1 MQDSLF
7 CTCKV
12 EIFFFFFYPMANF
25 FFLEGETFM
34 FHMSQTRQRLL
45 F

>member
-1 MQDSLF
+1 MQDFLF

-12 EIFFFFFYPMANF
+12 EIVFFYPMANF
-25 FFLEGETFM
+25 FFLEGKTFM